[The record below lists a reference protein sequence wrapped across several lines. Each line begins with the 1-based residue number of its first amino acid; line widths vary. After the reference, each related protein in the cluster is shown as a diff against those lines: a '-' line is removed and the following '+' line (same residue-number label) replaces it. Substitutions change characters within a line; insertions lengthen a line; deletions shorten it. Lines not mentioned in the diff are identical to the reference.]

1 MTTGFGDTPQS
12 RCLYYRRTC
21 GLPAV
26 IDPPE
31 LGRII
36 LRTGSVWGV
45 TMPIRL
51 GQRVKAHMQSRAELL
66 GPIVAHPRSG
76 RWTFLTDPDI
86 ELTDVTVFAELWR
99 SNVTIAHTGAVIAL
113 PSPTAAGGIRH
124 WIVPP
129 RNMFR
134 PSGRMVVT
142 ALRVWADEHVRHRS
156 RG

>member
-12 RCLYYRRTC
+12 RCLYYRRIC

-51 GQRVKAHMQSRAELL
+51 GQRVKAHIQSRGDAL

-86 ELTDVTVFAELWR
+86 ELADVAMFAELWR
-99 SNVTIAHTGAVIAL
+99 SNVTIAHTGGGDRPAIAH
-113 PSPTAAGGIRH
+113 GGWRH
-124 WIVPP
+124 
-129 RNMFR
+129 
-134 PSGRMVVT
+134 T
-142 ALRVWADEHVRHRS
+142 ALDRASAQHVSPVGSHGSHGPAGMGR
-156 RG
+156 